1 MNILIL
7 GSGGREHTLAWKIA
21 QSPQCDRLYTAPG
34 NGGTSKVAQN
44 VSLQLNNFDG
54 IGDFCDKSKIDLVL
68 VGPEAPLVDG
78 LRDYFESRE
87 TLSKIKF
94 IGPGKSGAKLEG
106 SKDFSKNFM
115 NTYGIPTAKY
125 KTFTVESL
133 EKGKEY
139 IMNMSVPVVL
149 KADGLAAGKGVLICN
164 SHEEALSSFEEMLV
178 NRMFGKASVKV
189 LVEQYLEGIEL
200 SVFLLTDGVSYKI
213 LPEAKDYKRIG
224 EGDTGPNTG
233 GMGAVSPVA
242 FADEK
247 FISKV
252 EDRVIKPTLSGL
264 RSEGINYVGFI
275 FLGLMNVKGEPYVIE
290 YNVRM
295 GDPEAQV
302 VIPRLNTDL
311 VDLLVA
317 AADGK
322 LDSIE
327 MEIDPKSASTIVM
340 VAGGYPGSYPKG
352 AEVHGLDG
360 NHSAMVF
367 HAGTKIEGDITVT
380 SGGRVLGI
388 TGMGENLEEALK
400 KAYETVE
407 NIKWNGV
414 NFRKD
419 IGQDLLIINKIDNL
433 L

>member
-7 GSGGREHTLAWKIA
+7 GSGGREHTLAWKVA

-34 NGGTSKVAQN
+34 NGGTSNVAQN
-44 VSLQLNNFDG
+44 ISLSLNDFDG
-54 IGDFCDKSKIDLVL
+54 IGDFCEQNKIDLLL

-87 TLSKIKF
+87 NLSKIKF
-94 IGPGKSGAKLEG
+94 IGPGKSGAMLEG

-125 KTFTVESL
+125 KTFTVKSL
-133 EKGKEY
+133 EQGKEY
-139 IMNMSVPVVL
+139 IMQMSVPVVL

-164 SHEEALSSFEEMLV
+164 SLEEALSSFEEMLV
-178 NRMFGKASVKV
+178 NKMFGEASTKV
-189 LVEQYLEGIEL
+189 LVEQCLEGIEL
-200 SVFLLTDGVSYKI
+200 SVFLLTDGINYKI

-233 GMGAVSPVA
+233 GMGAVSPVS
-242 FADEK
+242 FADEE
-247 FISKV
+247 FIRKV

-275 FLGLMNVKGEPYVIE
+275 FLGLMNINGNPYVIE

-295 GDPEAQV
+295 GDPEAQA

-327 MEIDPKSASTIVM
+327 MEIDPKSTSTVVM

-352 AEVHGLDG
+352 AEIHGLDG

-367 HAGTKIEGDITVT
+367 HAGTKMAGDKTLT

-400 KAYETVE
+400 KTYETVE
-407 NIKWNGV
+407 NFQWDGV
-414 NFRKD
+414 NFRND
-419 IGQDLLIINKIDNL
+419 IGQDLLNY
-433 L
+433 